1 MSFGNKQ
8 LTAIESLWTVWCI

>member
-8 LTAIESLWTVWCI
+8 HAHIRGKY